1 MPNLFLIGVLSLAVI
16 QTKGACGGGNVTIQ
30 SNLSK
35 TSGSFRAYANID
47 DVESLIWEKY

>member
-16 QTKGACGGGNVTIQ
+16 QTKGASGGNVTIQ

-35 TSGSFRAYANID
+35 TSGSFRAYVNVD

>member
-1 MPNLFLIGVLSLAVI
+1 MPNLFLIGVLSLAVM
-16 QTKGACGGGNVTIQ
+16 QTKGASGGNLTIQ
-30 SNLSK
+30 NNPSK